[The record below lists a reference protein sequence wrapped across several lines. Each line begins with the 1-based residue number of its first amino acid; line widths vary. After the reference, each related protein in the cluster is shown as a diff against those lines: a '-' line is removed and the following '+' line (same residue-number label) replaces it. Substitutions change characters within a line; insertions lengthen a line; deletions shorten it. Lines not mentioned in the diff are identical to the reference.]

1 MSSFKKKVSSE
12 QIALTG
18 TRSSPGS
25 TSTIITSTGIPSL
38 DDLLGGGLPL
48 SCSLLVQT
56 SDPHSSYG
64 ELVHKY
70 FIAQGLVTRQNV
82 CVISENPLNLVKGC
96 MWLPNSGNIQYN
108 SPQPVS
114 TMNINDDE
122 ETGQSSNEKIK
133 IAWRYEQM
141 KQFQTTVPS
150 SALSGTEES
159 CSTFDLTCRIP
170 DSIINSALQS
180 GQLSLFDVGII
191 GMDDVSA
198 PCSALVLRQIEKV
211 IKAGSP
217 STPLRI
223 CIPALGSP
231 EWGDVNSKD
240 ILRFLHRFRTL
251 LKQHAH
257 TCASISLPCHVS
269 RPFWDG
275 PGWSQKLGW
284 CVDGSITLSAFSANP
299 ALTALSP
306 SHHGLV
312 EIRSLPAPHTLL
324 SPSDKFSTL
333 RGLSSS
339 ATSSGGGGENNLAF
353 KCTRKRL
360 VFETL
365 HLDVEG
371 GVGERRTTPSTG
383 TVMQGVTNDNTL
395 DQSLLPRTAVA
406 AVEVLLEEDL
416 KVSVASS
423 ITSTVQME
431 GSVAAMVPN
440 SSMIDTL
447 GSVGGEVCS
456 KGKKPKK
463 RVAFQSDRPD
473 LYDF

>member
-1 MSSFKKKVSSE
+1 MSSFKKKVSSKHV
-12 QIALTG
+12 ALPG
-18 TRSSPGS
+18 TRLSPGS
-25 TSTIITSTGIPSL
+25 TSTTITSTGIPSL

-64 ELVHKY
+64 ELVQKY
-70 FIAQGLVTRQNV
+70 FIAQGLATRQNV
-82 CVISENPLNLVKGC
+82 CVISENALNLVQGC

-108 SPQPVS
+108 SPEPVN
-114 TMNINDDE
+114 TINMNDDE
-122 ETGQSSNEKIK
+122 DTGQSTDEKIK

-141 KQFQTTVPS
+141 KPFQTTVPS
-150 SALSGTEES
+150 STLSGTEEF

-170 DSIINSALQS
+170 NSIINSALHS
-180 GQLSLFDVGII
+180 GQLSLFDVGTV
-191 GMDDVSA
+191 GMDDVSI
-198 PCSALVLRQIEKV
+198 PCSTLVLRQIEKV
-211 IKAGSP
+211 IRAGSP

-223 CIPALGSP
+223 CIEALGSP
-231 EWGDVNSKD
+231 EWGDVNSH
-240 ILRFLHRFRTL
+240 ITIF
-251 LKQHAH
+251 
-257 TCASISLPCHVS
+257 ASFSDTFEETSPYMCLNQPPMSYFEAVL
-269 RPFWDG
+269 
-275 PGWSQKLGW
+275 GWSRLVPKAWMTYFIASNSTFL
-284 CVDGSITLSAFSANP
+284 AANP

-312 EIRSLPAPHTLL
+312 EIRSLPSPHTLL

-383 TVMQGVTNDNTL
+383 TVMQGVMNHDTR
-395 DQSLLPRTAVA
+395 DQPPLTRTAVA
-406 AVEVLLEEDL
+406 AVDVHLEDDL
-416 KVSVASS
+416 KVPVASS
-423 ITSTVQME
+423 ITPTIQME
-431 GSVAAMVPN
+431 GFAVAMAQN
-440 SSMIDTL
+440 SSMMDT
-447 GSVGGEVCS
+447 SSPMSGEVS
-456 KGKKPKK
+456 AKGKKPKK

>member
-1 MSSFKKKVSSE
+1 MSSFKRKVLSKH
-12 QIALTG
+12 IALPG
-18 TRSSPGS
+18 TCLSPGS

-64 ELVHKY
+64 ELVQKY
-70 FIAQGLVTRQNV
+70 FIAQGLATRQNV
-82 CVISENPLNLVKGC
+82 CVISEDALNLVKGC
-96 MWLPNSGNIQYN
+96 MWLPNSQYN
-108 SPQPVS
+108 STEPVN
-114 TMNINDDE
+114 TINVNNDDE
-122 ETGQSSNEKIK
+122 DSGQSTDEKIK

-150 SALSGTEES
+150 SSLSGTEEF

-170 DSIINSALQS
+170 NSIINNALQS
-180 GQLSLFDVGII
+180 GQLSLLDVGTV
-191 GMDDVSA
+191 GMDDVSI
-198 PCSALVLRQIEKV
+198 PYSTFVLRQIEKV
-211 IKAGSP
+211 IRAGSP

-231 EWGDVNSKD
+231 EWGDVNRYITVFASFSDTFETTSPYMCLNQPPMSCFEAILGCGKLHLDIFHCIKFD
-240 ILRFLHRFRTL
+240 IL
-251 LKQHAH
+251 
-257 TCASISLPCHVS
+257 V
-269 RPFWDG
+269 
-275 PGWSQKLGW
+275 
-284 CVDGSITLSAFSANP
+284 ANP
-299 ALTALSP
+299 AMTALSP

-312 EIRSLPAPHTLL
+312 EIRRLPAPHTLL

-339 ATSSGGGGENNLAF
+339 AMSSGGGGENNLAF

-383 TVMQGVTNDNTL
+383 TVMQGVTNHDTR
-395 DQSLLPRTAVA
+395 DQPPLTRTAVA
-406 AVEVLLEEDL
+406 AVEVHLEEDL
-416 KVSVASS
+416 KDPSS

-431 GSVAAMVPN
+431 GFAVAMAQN
-440 SSMIDTL
+440 SSMMDVP
-447 GSVGGEVCS
+447 SPMSGETS
-456 KGKKPKK
+456 AKGKKPKK

>member
-1 MSSFKKKVSSE
+1 MSSFKKKVSSKH
-12 QIALTG
+12 IALPG
-18 TRSSPGS
+18 TRLSPGS

-64 ELVHKY
+64 ELVQKY
-70 FIAQGLVTRQNV
+70 FIAQGLATRQNV
-82 CVISENPLNLVKGC
+82 CIISEDALNLVKGC
-96 MWLPNSGNIQYN
+96 MWLPNSQYN
-108 SPQPVS
+108 STEPVN
-114 TMNINDDE
+114 TINLNDDE
-122 ETGQSSNEKIK
+122 DTGQSTDEKIK

-150 SALSGTEES
+150 SSLSGTEEY
-159 CSTFDLTCRIP
+159 CSTFDLTCRMP
-170 DSIINSALQS
+170 NSIINSALQS
-180 GQLSLFDVGII
+180 RQLSLFDVGTV
-191 GMDDVSA
+191 GMDDVST
-198 PCSALVLRQIEKV
+198 PYSTFVLRQIEKV
-211 IKAGSP
+211 IRAGSP

-231 EWGDVNSKD
+231 EWGDVNSRD

-251 LKQHAH
+251 LRQHPN

-275 PGWSQKLGW
+275 PGWSQRLGW
-284 CVDGSITLSAFSANP
+284 FVDCSIALSAFSANP
-299 ALTALSP
+299 AMTALSP

-312 EIRSLPAPHTLL
+312 EIRRLPAPHTLL

-339 ATSSGGGGENNLAF
+339 TMSSGGGGENNLAF

-371 GVGERRTTPSTG
+371 GVGERRTTPSAG
-383 TVMQGVTNDNTL
+383 TVMLGVTDHDTR
-395 DQSLLPRTAVA
+395 DQPPLTRTAVA
-406 AVEVLLEEDL
+406 AVEVHLEEDL
-416 KVSVASS
+416 KDPSS

-431 GSVAAMVPN
+431 GFTVAMAQN
-440 SSMIDTL
+440 SSMMDVPNPM
-447 GSVGGEVCS
+447 SGETSAKV
-456 KGKKPKK
+456 KKPKK

>member
-1 MSSFKKKVSSE
+1 MSSFKKKVSSKH
-12 QIALTG
+12 IALPG
-18 TRSSPGS
+18 TRLSPGS

-64 ELVHKY
+64 ELVQKY
-70 FIAQGLVTRQNV
+70 FTAQGLATRQNV
-82 CVISENPLNLVKGC
+82 CVISEDALNLVKGC
-96 MWLPNSGNIQYN
+96 MWLPNSQYN
-108 SPQPVS
+108 STEPVN
-114 TMNINDDE
+114 TINVNDNED
-122 ETGQSSNEKIK
+122 TGQSTDEKIK

-150 SALSGTEES
+150 SSLSGTEEF

-170 DSIINSALQS
+170 NSIINSALQS
-180 GQLSLFDVGII
+180 GQLSLFDVGTVGI
-191 GMDDVSA
+191 DDVST
-198 PCSALVLRQIEKV
+198 PYSTFVLRQIEKV
-211 IKAGSP
+211 IRAGSP

-231 EWGDVNSKD
+231 EWGDVNSRD

-251 LKQHAH
+251 LRQHPH

-284 CVDGSITLSAFSANP
+284 FVDCSITLSAFSANP
-299 ALTALSP
+299 AMTALSP

-312 EIRSLPAPHTLL
+312 EIRRLPAPHTLL

-339 ATSSGGGGENNLAF
+339 AMSSGGGGENNLAF

-383 TVMQGVTNDNTL
+383 TVMQGVTNHDTR
-395 DQSLLPRTAVA
+395 DQPPLTRTAVA
-406 AVEVLLEEDL
+406 AVEVHLEEDL
-416 KVSVASS
+416 KDPSS

-431 GSVAAMVPN
+431 GFAVAMAQN
-440 SSMIDTL
+440 SSMMDVP
-447 GSVGGEVCS
+447 SPMSGETS
-456 KGKKPKK
+456 AKGKKPKK

>member
-1 MSSFKKKVSSE
+1 MSSFKKKVSSKH
-12 QIALTG
+12 IALPG
-18 TRSSPGS
+18 TRLSPGS

-64 ELVHKY
+64 ELVQKY
-70 FIAQGLVTRQNV
+70 FIAQGLATRQNV
-82 CVISENPLNLVKGC
+82 CVISEDALNLVKGC
-96 MWLPNSGNIQYN
+96 MWLPSSQYN
-108 SPQPVS
+108 STEPVN
-114 TMNINDDE
+114 TINVNDDE
-122 ETGQSSNEKIK
+122 DTGQSTDEKIK

-150 SALSGTEES
+150 SSLSGTEEFS
-159 CSTFDLTCRIP
+159 STFDLTCRIP
-170 DSIINSALQS
+170 NSIINSGLQS
-180 GQLSLFDVGII
+180 GQLSLFDVGTV
-191 GMDDVSA
+191 GMDDVST
-198 PCSALVLRQIEKV
+198 PYSTFVLRQIEKV
-211 IKAGSP
+211 IRAGSP

-231 EWGDVNSKD
+231 EWGDVDSRD

-251 LKQHAH
+251 LRQHPH

-284 CVDGSITLSAFSANP
+284 FVDCSITLSAFSANP
-299 ALTALSP
+299 AMTALSP

-312 EIRSLPAPHTLL
+312 EIRRLPAPHTLL

-339 ATSSGGGGENNLAF
+339 AMSSGGGGENNLAF

-383 TVMQGVTNDNTL
+383 TVMQGVTNHDTR
-395 DQSLLPRTAVA
+395 DQPPLTRTAAA
-406 AVEVLLEEDL
+406 AVEVHLEEDL
-416 KVSVASS
+416 KDPSS

-431 GSVAAMVPN
+431 GFAVAMAQN
-440 SSMIDTL
+440 SSMMDVP
-447 GSVGGEVCS
+447 SPMSGETS
-456 KGKKPKK
+456 AKGKKPKK
-463 RVAFQSDRPD
+463 RVVFQSDRPD